1 MNSPIDYLELARECI
16 REAEESGD
24 TGRKKTLLG
33 IAKLYNQMA
42 LNMGDGTAQDNCVIP
57 RPFTA

>member
-1 MNSPIDYLELARECI
+1 MNSPIDYLELACECI
-16 REAEESGD
+16 REAEESRD

-42 LNMGDGTAQDNCVIP
+42 LNIEDGTAQDNSGVP
-57 RPFTA
+57 RPFSA